1 MTLQEQERVIE
12 RLQTKLIPGVRRCF
26 FFNYANTST
35 VGLIC
40 TALKDLI
47 SQKLFAVY
55 RYSIRIL
62 IKSSINGHFKCSKSK
77 GRHLNVI

>member
-1 MTLQEQERVIE
+1 MTLQKQERVIE

-26 FFNYANTST
+26 FLNYANTST

-47 SQKLFAVY
+47 SQKPFAVY
-55 RYSIRIL
+55 RYLIRTL
-62 IKSSINGHFKCSKSK
+62 IKSSIDGHSQCLKSK
-77 GRHLNVI
+77 GRHLNII